1 MVEHPA
7 GQKSYGA
14 QRKERKYRIDRDEI
28 KEAAGQTLRDV
39 SAEDSL
45 SRAEELLARLEK
57 TRAELERLSQANDA
71 EKALDVLTEL
81 SELSKAIEDELQKV
95 KRNAETDAEP

>member
-1 MVEHPA
+1 MSMNP
-7 GQKSYGA
+7 
-14 QRKERKYRIDRDEI
+14 
-28 KEAAGQTLRDV
+28 
-39 SAEDSL
+39 EDSL

-57 TRAELERLSQANDA
+57 TRAELERLSQATDA

>member
-1 MVEHPA
+1 CCTVGERHPGTDRA
-7 GQKSYGA
+7 GAS
-14 QRKERKYRIDRDEI
+14 RL
-28 KEAAGQTLRDV
+28 T
-39 SAEDSL
+39 AEDSL

>member
-1 MVEHPA
+1 M
-7 GQKSYGA
+7 
-14 QRKERKYRIDRDEI
+14 
-28 KEAAGQTLRDV
+28 

-57 TRAELERLSQANDA
+57 TRAELESLSQANDA

>member
-1 MVEHPA
+1 VGKPP
-7 GQKSYGA
+7 GFPLRPFPTSVG
-14 QRKERKYRIDRDEI
+14 DRPMNP
-28 KEAAGQTLRDV
+28 
-39 SAEDSL
+39 EDSL

>member
-1 MVEHPA
+1 M
-7 GQKSYGA
+7 
-14 QRKERKYRIDRDEI
+14 
-28 KEAAGQTLRDV
+28 

-57 TRAELERLSQANDA
+57 TRAELESLSQANDA

-81 SELSKAIEDELQKV
+81 SELSKAIEEELQQV

>member
-1 MVEHPA
+1 MSMNP
-7 GQKSYGA
+7 
-14 QRKERKYRIDRDEI
+14 
-28 KEAAGQTLRDV
+28 
-39 SAEDSL
+39 EDSL

-71 EKALDVLTEL
+71 AKALDVLTEL

>member
-1 MVEHPA
+1 M
-7 GQKSYGA
+7 
-14 QRKERKYRIDRDEI
+14 
-28 KEAAGQTLRDV
+28 

-71 EKALDVLTEL
+71 EKALDVLAEL
-81 SELSKAIEDELQKV
+81 SELSKAIEEELQNA
-95 KRNAETDAEP
+95 KRVAETDAEP